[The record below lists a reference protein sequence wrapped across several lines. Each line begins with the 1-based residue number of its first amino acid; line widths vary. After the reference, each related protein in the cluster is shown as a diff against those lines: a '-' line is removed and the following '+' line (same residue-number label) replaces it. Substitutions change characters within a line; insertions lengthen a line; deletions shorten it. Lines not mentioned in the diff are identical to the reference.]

1 MRAAGAALLLLIALP
16 AAAWESECAVEPV
29 RQRRLTD
36 YEANICATDQLPQCA
51 EGHEAA
57 RGAQLGEHSMI
68 TQLAMSL
75 GGVPSY
81 VADDQTVLSYF
92 ADRAGAPTTGG
103 PAQTVEPACPGAMR
117 VEINGPGGER
127 RAMSVPEFA
136 HVPDYSYS
144 LSDYIMGNEHCP
156 STSKLEYSAAAMNA
170 CHTFRTHT
178 SVVNSN
184 HFVPQSRSM
193 YRRYHQ
199 LALSVAERCAAMAAA
214 RNAADHQ
221 YPGRPHRA
229 RFQRAVEACELE
241 ALALQA
247 FASHFLE
254 DAWST
259 GHMWQRWG
267 TPAFPT
273 PREYSVQH
281 LVGVYSGTLH
291 GLRGPIYAATARIGA
306 LALFHDQ
313 LCLPGPQPVV
323 NGLALITSVR
333 EAAPVVWTYP
343 RMRVPTGTDLTQR
356 WGAGDLYFLPCT
368 ASLPLAQLPYV
379 NLPLDSTRELG
390 FHNRRMM
397 TCVAHG
403 FREVYAATS
412 RTHGDLSPLAALLDP
427 DIKPAP
433 QPGGVAAGSLS
444 QLCWEQRVTNQSMWE
459 GTRLGDQERS
469 LFQPGIAAGTLA
481 LVLPRLLTNI
491 APDPTAA
498 QAVVEAH
505 RPGATDLVR
514 AAAMTMGAWIAVR
527 GAEAPDETDVANLEG
542 EILADFAGM
551 KRNADY
557 VGLYDLDPRDG
568 GISYL
573 ERPFTA
579 QWQERPSNTPCSRDS
594 DCQFDDMHSYCDR
607 WAAFDADAGR
617 PLARCSALET
627 PILRAFRE
635 GETPFWCS
643 DDSWSALEAAR
654 AACKGKSAT
663 SPECRACVQV
673 VGPKLRN
680 ACDPG
685 MEGGN
690 VPTNEVPQPR
700 SVCDVMVAERV
711 MPSNGPG
718 VNWPYER
725 DGGET
730 WEQAAD
736 RAVLEACQAGP
747 QGTPNPTASLQYSY
761 DLAPQPTGDVVNG
774 ASGTFT
780 QNAGI
785 CGRSPTPTHWEH
797 WRTLGDITRAWTLE
811 LRATSTPYFGAAQ
824 PISRLKLELFRG
836 PRCDP
841 MLDLRTSGTPVDTDG
856 DGAADTLRL
865 VWTTTMGTPDDVCVR
880 VSAKDA
886 LTRTGYRLQRL

>member
-1 MRAAGAALLLLIALP
+1 MRLTAMLALIALP

-29 RQRRLTD
+29 RKRSYTD
-36 YEANICATDQLPQCA
+36 YEANICATDQLRQCN

-81 VADDQTVLSYF
+81 LADDQTVLSYF
-92 ADRAGAPTTGG
+92 ADRVGAPTTGG

-117 VEINGPGGER
+117 VEINGPTGER
-127 RAMSVPEFA
+127 RALSVPEFA
-136 HVPDYSYS
+136 HAPDYSYS
-144 LSDYIMGNEHCP
+144 LSDYLMGNEHCP
-156 STSKLEYSAAAMNA
+156 ASSKLEYSAAAMDA

-184 HFVPQSRSM
+184 HFVPQSRAT

-199 LALSVAERCAAMAAA
+199 LALFVAARCADMAASRDA
-214 RNAADHQ
+214 NQHQ
-221 YPGRPHRA
+221 FPGRPHRA

-291 GLRGPIYAATARIGA
+291 GLRGPIYAATARLGA
-306 LALFHDQ
+306 LPLFHDQ
-313 LCLPGPQPVV
+313 LCLPGPQQVV
-323 NGLALITSVR
+323 DGIALVTSAR
-333 EAAPVVWTYP
+333 TAPAVEWTYP
-343 RMRVPTGTDLTQR
+343 RMRVPTGTDLTR
-356 WGAGDLYFLPCT
+356 HWGAGDLYFLPCT
-368 ASLPLAQLPYV
+368 ATLPVAQLPYV
-379 NLPLDSTRELG
+379 NLPLDSTSELG

-412 RTHGDLSPLAALLDP
+412 RTHGDLAPLTAQLDP

-433 QPGGVAAGSLS
+433 QPGNVAAGSLS

-459 GTRLGDQERS
+459 GTRLGNQERS
-469 LFQPGIAAGTLA
+469 LFQPSIAAGLLA
-481 LVLPRLLTNI
+481 QVLPRLLTNI

-498 QAVVEAH
+498 QAVVEAR

-514 AAAMTMGAWIAVR
+514 ASAMTIGAWIAVR

-542 EILADFAGM
+542 EILAEFAGM

-573 ERPFTA
+573 ERPFTVA
-579 QWQERPSNTPCSRDS
+579 WQEPPSSTPCTRDS
-594 DCQFDDMHSYCDR
+594 DCQLADMHSYCDR
-607 WAAFDADAGR
+607 WAAFDPAAGV
-617 PLARCSALET
+617 PLARCAATET

-635 GETPFWCS
+635 AEAPYWCS
-643 DDSWSALEAAR
+643 ADSWTALEAAR
-654 AACKGKSAT
+654 TACRGKAPT

-673 VGPKLRN
+673 IGPKLRN

-690 VPTNEVPQPR
+690 VPSNDVPQPR
-700 SVCDVMVAERV
+700 SICDAMAADGV

-718 VNWPYER
+718 VNWPYVR

-730 WEQAAD
+730 WEQAAE
-736 RAVLEACQAGP
+736 RAVMEACQAGP
-747 QGTPNPTASLQYSY
+747 QGTVSPTAALQYTY
-761 DLAPQPTGDVVNG
+761 DLAPQPVGDRLTT
-774 ASGTFT
+774 ASGGFT
-780 QNAGI
+780 QTGGI
-785 CGRSPTPTHWEH
+785 CGRSPTPTQWEH
-797 WRTLGDITRAWTLE
+797 WRTLGDLARAWRIE
-811 LRATSTPYFGAAQ
+811 LQPTTTSYFGAAQ
-824 PISRLKLELFRG
+824 PLSRLTLDLYNG

-841 MLDLRTSGTPVDTDG
+841 MLDLRATGAPVDTDG
-856 DGAADTLRL
+856 DGMPDTLR
-865 VWTTTMGTPDDVCVR
+865 VTWTTVMGTPDDVCVR
-880 VSAKDA
+880 VSAKDT